1 MVAAII
7 WELSS
12 EQLILINVVFNLD
25 KLRERD

>member
-12 EQLILINVVFNLD
+12 EQLLFINVMFDLA

>member
-12 EQLILINVVFNLD
+12 EQLILNNVVFNLG